1 MFNSFVILTDQ
12 EEETMIFSNLLRL
25 RQELTKLIARHTE
38 NINDDVAK
46 ATKQSAMYEVLLQG
60 LNKGT
65 HLSTHPKSQKEIAY
79 WAEKEEEARR
89 RIVSIAQSRQIGKR

>member
-1 MFNSFVILTDQ
+1 
-12 EEETMIFSNLLRL
+12 
-25 RQELTKLIARHTE
+25 LIACHTE

-65 HLSTHPKSQKEIAY
+65 HLSAHPKSQKEIAY

-89 RIVSIAQSRQIGKR
+89 RIVSIAQSRRIGKR